1 MVLFTSSGDDLQL
14 RVEQFAAEGEKAGMR
29 IATLK
34 SEAVVLIK
42 KRVVSALRL
51 REV

>member
-1 MVLFTSSGDDLQL
+1 MGLFTLSGDDLQL
-14 RVEQFAAEGEKAGMR
+14 RMEQFAVEGEKERMR

-42 KRVVSALRL
+42 KRVECLP
-51 REV
+51 